1 MSTLVSKVCVAN
13 GGKTLI
19 PYHGRFSTNPDIRPS
34 PFIPCTSW
42 RWRLRVAA
50 YLVKD
55 AVKRTGDGR
64 QQRGWTAPRTTLVKQ
79 VQGKA
84 HRPRKG
90 LKTHLFMAMYFP
102 EHLERPSRYFP
113 WHNQIVQVPDVVS
126 KGSV

>member
-1 MSTLVSKVCVAN
+1 MHLLAMAAASSRISGKRCGETNGRWPTAAWVDCSSNHTTLEW
-13 GGKTLI
+13 
-19 PYHGRFSTNPDIRPS
+19 
-34 PFIPCTSW
+34 SW
-42 RWRLRVAA
+42 
-50 YLVKD
+50 
-55 AVKRTGDGR
+55 
-64 QQRGWTAPRTTLVKQ
+64 APTLVKQ